1 MHVPRRENDE
11 TGLLVALQATHEE
24 LNRNV
29 TFRFHSKSFYIAH
42 MLRMDEVFLQF
53 SGYK

>member
-11 TGLLVALQATHEE
+11 MGLLIALQVTHEE